1 MPESVDPVAAERAAA
16 VNGLR
21 TLLDTPPEPI
31 ANRLAGYARTPLRNA
46 DRTADESPGDADGSD
61 RYAQYAV
68 ANRLAAAAPPVV
80 RRAGEAIRA

>member
-31 ANRLAGYARTPLRNA
+31 ANRLAGYARTPLR
-46 DRTADESPGDADGSD
+46 TADESPGDADGSD
-61 RYAQYAV
+61 RYTQYAV